1 MPPGVFLGARVR
13 QEVPWAEG
21 MVGADG
27 TCALD
32 GGCLLGVQVSELETG
47 V

>member
-1 MPPGVFLGARVR
+1 MGTRVR
-13 QEVPWAEG
+13 QEVLWAEG
-21 MVGADG
+21 MVVADG

-32 GGCLLGVQVSELETG
+32 GGCLLGVQASELEAG